1 MVACMRYVMVL
12 ASIVTIMIG
21 VGSRGKTAF
30 DFRQQSL
37 TTEATSP
44 PNRRITETIWH
55 TGLRRAIL
63 AS

>member
-1 MVACMRYVMVL
+1 MVL